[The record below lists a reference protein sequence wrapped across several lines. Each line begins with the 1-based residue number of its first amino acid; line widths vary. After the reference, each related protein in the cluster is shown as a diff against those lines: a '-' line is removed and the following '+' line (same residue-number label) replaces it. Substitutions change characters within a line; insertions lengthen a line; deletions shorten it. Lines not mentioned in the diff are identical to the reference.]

1 MGDLSRRV
9 FIRNGMMGAAAVSV
23 VGPVLPAIVGTVA
36 GEAPEAENATADM
49 PAVVSSAEPLVARV
63 MDAASGEIE
72 LFLGERQLTY
82 HDPELAARLVRA
94 AGK

>member
-9 FIRNGMMGAAAVSV
+9 FIRRGMMGAAAVSV
-23 VGPVLPAIVGTVA
+23 AGPVLPAIVGTVA
-36 GEAPEAENATADM
+36 GEAPAAENAAADM

-72 LFLGERQLTY
+72 LFVGEQQLTY
-82 HDPELAARLVRA
+82 HDPDLAARLIRA